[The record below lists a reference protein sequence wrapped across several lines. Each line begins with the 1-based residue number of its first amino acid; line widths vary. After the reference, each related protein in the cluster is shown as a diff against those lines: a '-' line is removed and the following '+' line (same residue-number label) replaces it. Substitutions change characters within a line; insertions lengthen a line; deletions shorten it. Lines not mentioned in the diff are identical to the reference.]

1 MTHKTLIKQ
10 LSRLGLDENNVPD
23 KKTWAEFIRVVN
35 RSYKAN
41 DEDRY
46 LLERSLDVSSTE
58 MQYMID
64 ELKRSSESTMKIMLD
79 SMQNGV
85 MTLSSKGFI
94 LSFNR
99 SAQSIFGYSLGE
111 VIDRNVD
118 MLLPEVSRYEHKLLI
133 KNHYDNMLSVPKEI
147 EAQHKDGHIFP
158 LLLMISEF
166 HVGVD
171 KNFII
176 SCVDMTQQKQMD
188 EQVRRSQRID
198 ALGKLT
204 GGIAHDYNNLL
215 GVMMGYAELMEK
227 MVEGDKRL
235 TEFCLQIIKAG
246 QRGSQLTQKLLSFSR
261 PQLDQARC
269 IDVNQIISES
279 REVLEKTLTVRIKV
293 DLNLAENIWPLWLD
307 SGELENAL
315 LNLAINA
322 MHAMPDGGYLHI
334 NTQNMHL
341 ATGQSVLVNLP
352 QGDYVKITLTDT
364 GCGMDAETLRQVF
377 DPFFTT
383 KGDKGTGLGLSQIY
397 AFVKHQN
404 GAVYMDSVLGQGTAV
419 SLYFPRY
426 EGVAVDLK
434 EDALAE
440 VPDNVQINATILVV
454 DDEPAL
460 CLFVAEVLEDQGY
473 TVLQAASGEDALLC
487 LSTEKVDLVMS
498 DVLMPGIDGYRLAQ
512 KIRVLYPHIKIQLM
526 SGYTDNKQNT
536 EADRLLSE
544 SMLKKPMGSKEILK
558 KVAYLLSVH

>member
-1 MTHKTLIKQ
+1 MTHKTLAKQ
-10 LSRLGLDENNVPD
+10 LSRLGLNEENIPD
-23 KKTWAEFIRVVN
+23 KAAWAEFVRTVN
-35 RSYKAN
+35 RSYKAH

-46 LLERSLDVSSTE
+46 LLERSLEVSSTE

-85 MTLSSKGFI
+85 MTLSSEGDV

-111 VIDRNVD
+111 VVDRNVD
-118 MLLPEVSRYEHKLLI
+118 MLLPEESRHEHKLLI
-133 KNHYDNMLSVPKEI
+133 KDHYENMLSVPKEI
-147 EAQHKDGHIFP
+147 DAQHKDGRIFP

-166 HVGVD
+166 HVGDD
-171 KNFII
+171 KNFIV

-215 GVMMGYAELMEK
+215 GVMIGYAELMEK
-227 MVEGDKRL
+227 MAMGNDRL
-235 TEFCLQIIKAG
+235 ADYCQQIIKAG
-246 QRGSQLTQKLLSFSR
+246 KRGSQLTQKLLSFSR
-261 PQLDQARC
+261 PQLEQAGQV
-269 IDVNQIISES
+269 DVNQLIEES
-279 REVLEKTLTVRIKV
+279 REVLEKTLTVRIKI
-293 DLNLAENIWPLWLD
+293 DMSLGESIWPVWLD

-322 MHAMPDGGYLHI
+322 MHAMPEGGGLYISTENL
-334 NTQNMHL
+334 HL
-341 ATGQSVLVNLP
+341 AMAQSVLVNLP
-352 QGDYVKITLTDT
+352 EGDYVKITLSDT
-364 GCGMDAETLRQVF
+364 GCGMDAETLQQVF

-383 KGDKGTGLGLSQIY
+383 KGDKGTGLGLSQVY
-397 AFVKHQN
+397 TFVSHQN
-404 GAVYMDSVLGQGTAV
+404 GAVYIDSILGQGTTV

-426 EGVAVDLK
+426 EGEAVCVQDKDADIVAVDMSVT
-434 EDALAE
+434 A
-440 VPDNVQINATILVV
+440 NILVV

-460 CLFVAEVLEDQGY
+460 CLFVAEVLEGYGY
-473 TVLQAASGEDALLC
+473 TVLRAANAEDALAC
-487 LSTEKVDLVMS
+487 LAVEKIDLVIS
-498 DVLMPGIDGYRLAQ
+498 DVLMPGMDGYQLAK
-512 KIRVLYPHIKIQLM
+512 KIKDLYPHIKIQLM
-526 SGYTDNKQNT
+526 SGYTDNKQIT

-544 SMLKKPMGSKEILK
+544 TMLKKPMGSNDIIK
-558 KVAYLLSVH
+558 KVAALLAV